1 MISALASR
9 PHEWRRW
16 CRHECRHAGKSA
28 TLPSMAQV
36 TWRATDELVRRV
48 QAVAAAE
55 GLSMN
60 ELMTRVLAIATDSD
74 DRDPAAVRLRER
86 LRAAGMLT
94 SWAPTTREPPDGAD
108 LERARA
114 AAGTGTP
121 LADIVSGQRR

>member
-1 MISALASR
+1 
-9 PHEWRRW
+9 
-16 CRHECRHAGKSA
+16 
-28 TLPSMAQV
+28 MAQV

-94 SWAPTTREPPDGAD
+94 SWAPTTRKPPDGAD

-114 AAGTGTP
+114 AAGTGTR